1 MTLWRTILCP
11 VDFSEMSPACA
22 AYARYLAERIG
33 GRVVCLFVAPSFEEF
48 AELAAAPGTWIGMAS
63 EMSTGAEKIME
74 VFVRENFAEGQAEG
88 RLKTGEPARVIL
100 EEAEALGAE
109 LIVMG
114 THGRTGIDR
123 VLFGSVAEKVVRA
136 SPCPVFTVSVNP

>member
-11 VDFSEMSPACA
+11 VDFSELSPACA
-22 AYARYLAERIG
+22 AYARYLAERVG

-48 AELAAAPGTWIGMAS
+48 AELAAAPGTWLGMS
-63 EMSTGAEKIME
+63 EEMSTGAEKIME

-88 RLKTGEPARVIL
+88 RLRTGEPARGIL
-100 EEAEALGAE
+100 DEAEALGAE

-114 THGRTGIDR
+114 THGRTGFDR
-123 VLFGSVAEKVVRA
+123 VLFGSVAEKVVRT
-136 SPCPVFTVSVNP
+136 SSCPVLTVRAKP